1 MAGRLDDN
9 DEVDGVPHFSAPGVA
24 TIPKNPV
31 VPRVLVLI
39 QEFHDLFPGDIE
51 DQHLALT
58 GVVHPN
64 IHAQLFL
71 PGVEEVVVQ
80 VNHLVGSWCRS
91 HRPGRRWGKG
101 NGWRQGM
108 G

>member
-1 MAGRLDDN
+1 
-9 DEVDGVPHFSAPGVA
+9 
-24 TIPKNPV
+24 
-31 VPRVLVLI
+31 
-39 QEFHDLFPGDIE
+39 
-51 DQHLALT
+51 
-58 GVVHPN
+58 VVHPN